1 MSHVDGHNEKQTRT
15 GLARRRV
22 LVVDPDRLT
31 RWSIEEYLRDAAEV
45 ASADGVPAAHNLLD
59 HDRFDAIIVADD
71 LPQDGADE
79 VEQHARSR
87 NPSIAAVR
95 TLTRPSDETEQA
107 GSRAI
112 LLEKP
117 FELACLARAL
127 GL

>member
-1 MSHVDGHNEKQTRT
+1 MSHVEGHNQEQKRP

-59 HDRFDAIIVADD
+59 HDRYDVIIVADD
-71 LPQDGADE
+71 LPQDGADQ

-87 NPSIAAVR
+87 NPGIAAVR
-95 TLTRPSDETEQA
+95 TLTRPSDEAEQA
-107 GSRAI
+107 GSLAI

-117 FELACLARAL
+117 FELASLARVL

>member
-1 MSHVDGHNEKQTRT
+1 MNHMDGHNGNQTKA

-22 LVVDPDRLT
+22 LIVDPDRLT

-71 LPQDGADE
+71 LPHDGADE

-87 NPSIAAVR
+87 NPKIAAVR
-95 TLTRPSDETEQA
+95 TVTQPSDETEQA
-107 GSRAI
+107 GNHTI

-117 FELACLARAL
+117 FELVCLARVL